1 MLDAHI
7 ICDWARKK
15 CGYQA
20 EGSFVFKIKFKK
32 GMEVEY
38 KMGDMLKVYYDGH
51 TSGLYWPIDVMMTPG
66 ISGVNI
72 LSKSPRNL

>member
-1 MLDAHI
+1 MRISYVTEPEKNAI
-7 ICDWARKK
+7 IKLKA
-15 CGYQA
+15 
-20 EGSFVFKIKFKK
+20 VFKIKFKK
-32 GMEVEY
+32 GMEVQY

-66 ISGVNI
+66 ISGFNI